1 MALSFGKNKN
11 KSSSSQTQ
19 QFNQTETD
27 SLTAGS
33 RQLLMDR
40 LGEIR
45 GETYQRLDPGA
56 YEAYLSPYQDEVIG
70 AATADIEAARAR
82 AATDQRAAT
91 LARGAKG
98 LSDRRGVYEAELNAG
113 YDRNLAST
121 VANLRN
127 QGYAQALGV
136 AQGENA
142 NENAFAAQM
151 QARIDAL
158 IAQMLE
164 RTRTSSGTSSGTS
177 KGKSTGYSFGWTGGG
192 S

>member
-1 MALSFGKNKN
+1 MALSFGKNKS
-11 KSSSSQTQ
+11 KQSASQQQ
-19 QFNQTETD
+19 QFNQTQTEG
-27 SLTAGS
+27 LTADS
-33 RQLLMDR
+33 RALLMDR
-40 LGEIR
+40 LGQIR

-56 YEAYLSPYQDEVIG
+56 YEQYLSPFQDQVID
-70 AATADIEAARAR
+70 AATADIEAARGR
-82 AATDQRAAT
+82 AATDQRAAA

-127 QGYAQALGV
+127 QGYSQALGV

-142 NENAFAAQM
+142 NENAFSAQM

-164 RTRTSSGTSSGTS
+164 RVRTSSGTSSGTS
-177 KGKSTGYSFGWTGGG
+177 QGKSSGFEFGWQGK
-192 S
+192 